1 MLHFYEVLKMTDEID
16 YYELLEVQKN
26 ASADEIK
33 KSYRKLAMKYH
44 PDRNPGDKEAENKFK
59 AINEAYDVLKDEQ
72 KRAAYDRY
80 GKQAFAN
87 GGMGGGNPFNGF
99 DFNFSGGGFSDIFS
113 DIFSDFMGGGRN
125 GSRSQAQDGADI
137 RYNLEITLEEAFNGM
152 EKEIKIP
159 TTSVCEKC
167 HGHGTA
173 DGKEAPIC
181 QNCGGRGKIRVQH
194 GFMIM
199 ETTCPN
205 CHGEGHVVKD
215 KCKECN
221 GEGVIHHEKTLK
233 VKIPAGI
240 EDNTRMRIPNEGQ
253 SGIRGG
259 DNGDLYV
266 FISIQEHKLF
276 IRDGANLYVRVPISM
291 ATAALGGKIEIPDI
305 QGEKIEVNIPAG
317 TQTDQQAKI
326 SGEGMTILRSKRR
339 GDLFVQFRVE
349 TPTHLTDRQKELL
362 EEFRSLS
369 QNDNCQP
376 EAKGFFDKI
385 KDLFVA

>member
-1 MLHFYEVLKMTDEID
+1 MTVETD
-16 YYELLEVQKN
+16 YYELLEVQKT

-33 KSYRKLAMKYH
+33 RSYHKLAMKYH

-99 DFNFSGGGFSDIFS
+99 DFNFGGGGFSDIFS
-113 DIFSDFMGGGRN
+113 DIFSDFMSGGR
-125 GSRSQAQDGADI
+125 GRSARSQAQDGADI
-137 RYNLEITLEEAFNGM
+137 RYNLEISLEEAFNGV
-152 EKEIKIP
+152 EKEIKIL
-159 TTSVCEKC
+159 TTTECEDC

-173 DGKEAPIC
+173 DGKEAPVC
-181 QNCGGRGKIRVQH
+181 PNCHGSGKVRTQR

-199 ETTCPN
+199 ETTCPH
-205 CHGEGHVVKD
+205 CHGEGRVVKD
-215 KCKECN
+215 ACKKCGGN
-221 GEGVIHHEKTLK
+221 GFIQNEKTLK
-233 VKIPAGI
+233 IKIPAGI
-240 EDNTRMRIPNEGQ
+240 EDNTRMRISGEGQ

-266 FISIQEHKLF
+266 FITIKEHKLF
-276 IRDGANLYVRVPISM
+276 VRDGANLYVRVPISM
-291 ATAALGGKIEIPDI
+291 ACAALGGKIEIPDI
-305 QGEKIEVNIPAG
+305 KGEKIEIDVPAG
-317 TQTDQQAKI
+317 TQTDQQKKI
-326 SGEGMTILRSKRR
+326 VGEGMTIMRSNKR

-349 TPTHLTDRQKELL
+349 TPTHLSARQKELL
-362 EEFRSLS
+362 EEFRSIS
-369 QNDNCQP
+369 NEENCQP